1 VAAAK
6 FDALRRGSYHTVAM
20 RKPHPKRPKAL
31 GVDIGRVIIDGSSH
45 PDGGDTAFFR
55 GDDAAMLA
63 TPEMTGAIE
72 SISRLAER
80 FEGRVWL
87 VSKCG
92 PVIQDR
98 SMRWLAN
105 QNFFERTGIPATGPR
120 PRLCRAGRRLDRR

>member
-1 VAAAK
+1 
-6 FDALRRGSYHTVAM
+6 M

-92 PVIQDR
+92 PDFIDDR
-98 SMRWLAN
+98 IDVHRAIHDVVDHRFLFGEQRGPAPDFVVPVADWTDAEAAILDTLAS
-105 QNFFERTGIPATGPR
+105 
-120 PRLCRAGRRLDRR
+120 